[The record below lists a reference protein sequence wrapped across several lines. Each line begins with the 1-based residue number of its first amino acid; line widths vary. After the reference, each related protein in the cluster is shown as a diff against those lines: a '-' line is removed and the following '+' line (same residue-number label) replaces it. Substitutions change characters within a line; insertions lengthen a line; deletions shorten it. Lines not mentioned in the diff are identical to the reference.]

1 MNNSKHNRT
10 HADQNGNSEF
20 AIASILPVGK
30 RNAIPTVELVK
41 RVGCKS
47 ARELQQY
54 IAAERKAG
62 AVICSSTTGGY
73 FLPANHRETAE
84 FCKALENRAKNT
96 FIAIQSARRALEIPE
111 GQQDIETEVN
121 EHGRSEMD

>member
-1 MNNSKHNRT
+1 MTQSKHNRT

-20 AIASILPVGK
+20 AIAGLLPIGK
-30 RNAIPTVELVK
+30 KNAIPSQVLVELA
-41 RVGCKS
+41 GCGS
-47 ARELQQY
+47 VRELQHL

-111 GQQDIETEVN
+111 GQQDIETEVD

>member
-1 MNNSKHNRT
+1 MTESKHNRT

-30 RNAIPTVELVK
+30 RNAISTEELVK

-84 FCKALENRAKNT
+84 FCKALENRAKNI

-111 GQQDIETEVN
+111 GQQDIETEVD
-121 EHGRSEMD
+121 EHERSEVD

>member
-1 MNNSKHNRT
+1 MTESKHNRT

-20 AIASILPVGK
+20 AIAGLLPIGK
-30 RNAIPTVELVK
+30 KNAISSQVLVELV
-41 RVGCKS
+41 GCGS
-47 ARELQQY
+47 VRELQHL

-111 GQQDIETEVN
+111 GQQDIETEVD
-121 EHGRSEMD
+121 EHERSEMD

>member
-1 MNNSKHNRT
+1 MTESKHNRI

-20 AIASILPVGK
+20 AIAGLLPIGK
-30 RNAIPTVELVK
+30 KNAIPSQVLVELV
-41 RVGCKS
+41 GCGS
-47 ARELQQY
+47 VRELQHL

-111 GQQDIETEVN
+111 GQQEIETEVD
-121 EHGRSEMD
+121 EHGRSKVD

>member
-1 MNNSKHNRT
+1 MIESKHNRT

-30 RNAIPTVELVK
+30 RNAIPTEELVK

-54 IAAERKAG
+54 IARERKAG

-111 GQQDIETEVN
+111 GQQDIETEVD
-121 EHGRSEMD
+121 EHERSEVD

>member
-1 MNNSKHNRT
+1 MTKSKHNRVY
-10 HADQNGNSEF
+10 ADQNGNSEF
-20 AIASILPVGK
+20 AIAGLLPTGK
-30 RNAIPTVELVK
+30 KNAISSQELVDL
-41 RVGCKS
+41 VGCGS
-47 ARELQQY
+47 VRELQHL
-54 IAAERKAG
+54 IAVERKAG

-111 GQQDIETEVN
+111 GQQSMAKEGKANDK
-121 EHGRSEMD
+121 GRTV

>member
-1 MNNSKHNRT
+1 MTESKHNRT

-20 AIASILPVGK
+20 VISGLLPIGK
-30 RNAIPTVELVK
+30 KNAIPSQVLVELV
-41 RVGCKS
+41 GCGS
-47 ARELQQY
+47 VRELQHL

-84 FCKALENRAKNT
+84 FCKALESRAKNT

-111 GQQDIETEVN
+111 GQQDMMTGGEDNGKQKNV
-121 EHGRSEMD
+121 

>member
-1 MNNSKHNRT
+1 MTESKHNRT

-20 AIASILPVGK
+20 AIAGLLPIGK
-30 RNAIPTVELVK
+30 KNAIPSQVLVELV
-41 RVGCKS
+41 GCGS
-47 ARELQQY
+47 VRELQHL

-73 FLPANHRETAE
+73 FLPANHKETAE

-111 GQQDIETEVN
+111 GQQDIETEVD
-121 EHGRSEMD
+121 EHGRSEVD